1 MGFFL
6 RRAAAALVLV
16 FLVASGSVLLAQLA
30 PGDYA
35 SQFGRP
41 AEQIA
46 ADRHRLGLDRP
57 VLEQYATWLGRA
69 VSLDLG
75 ESFQYQQPV
84 VALVRARAANT
95 ALLALAA
102 LVVSTAIGIPWGV
115 ATGSGRGPFARVL
128 RGASLVLLSVPP
140 LIGSLILVTIAART
154 GWFPVSGMGGP
165 AHFVVPTLALA
176 LPVAAML
183 ERLQSQSLRDAL
195 ARPSTAAARARGI
208 PEWRVIWRHGWRQ
221 SLAPVLAI
229 YGVIVGSLFSGSF
242 TVEVVTAWPG
252 LGQLMLTALMARDT
266 NLVAGCAAA
275 GAVFL
280 AASILAADL
289 VHALIDPR
297 TRLEPLT

>member
-1 MGFFL
+1 
-6 RRAAAALVLV
+6 
-16 FLVASGSVLLAQLA
+16 
-30 PGDYA
+30 
-35 SQFGRP
+35 
-41 AEQIA
+41 
-46 ADRHRLGLDRP
+46 
-57 VLEQYATWLGRA
+57 

-75 ESFQYQQPV
+75 ESVQYQQPV
-84 VALVRARAANT
+84 SALVRARAANT
-95 ALLALAA
+95 ALLAICALA
-102 LVVSTAIGIPWGV
+102 VSTAIGIPWGV
-115 ATGSGRGPFARVL
+115 ATGSGRGAFARVL

-140 LIGSLILVTIAART
+140 LIGSLILVTIASRT

-165 AHFVVPTLALA
+165 SHFIVPTLALA

-183 ERLQSQSLRDAL
+183 ERLQSQSLREAL
-195 ARPSTAAARARGI
+195 ARPSSAAARARGI
-208 PEWRVIWRHGWRQ
+208 PEWRVIWHHAWRQ

-252 LGQLMLTALMARDT
+252 LGQLMLNALMARDT

-280 AASILAADL
+280 AAAILASDV
-289 VHALIDPR
+289 VHALTDPR